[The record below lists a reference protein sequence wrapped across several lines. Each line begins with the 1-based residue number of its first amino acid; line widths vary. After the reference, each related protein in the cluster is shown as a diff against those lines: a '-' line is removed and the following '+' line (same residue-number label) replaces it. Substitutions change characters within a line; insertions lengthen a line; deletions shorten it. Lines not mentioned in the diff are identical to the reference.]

1 MLVFLFMMI
10 IEARA
15 ASYRCSV
22 EFGERVL
29 LASVVGQTVTRWN
42 DGVFEKRPSKSLEK
56 WTHFTG
62 PEASGRYLTRY
73 GTQAAESFELDLTC
87 AKTKCQASFRDKTRF
102 KTIRVPKLYDTRVPG
117 EGRIELQFT
126 QRTDTGL
133 LVRLFRGALSSS
145 GEVKFFSAPERFSLD
160 VGVDE
165 EVVFS
170 PNAKARLAVLE
181 TKIDCRQQ

>member
-1 MLVFLFMMI
+1 MLALFFLFVFD
-10 IEARA
+10 AKA
-15 ASYRCSV
+15 AVYSCSV

-29 LASVVGQTVTRWN
+29 LASVVGQKVNRWN
-42 DGVFEKRPSKSLEK
+42 DGVFDKRPNKSLEK

-73 GTQAAESFELDLTC
+73 GTQTAESFELDLAC
-87 AKTKCQASFRDKTRF
+87 AKAKCQASFRDKARS
-102 KTIRVPKLYDTRVPG
+102 KSIRVPKLYDTRVPG
-117 EGRIELQFT
+117 DGRIEMQFT

-133 LVRLFRGALSSS
+133 LVRVFRGPLSSS
-145 GEVKFFSAPERFSLD
+145 GEVKFFSAPERFGLD

-170 PNAKARLAVLE
+170 PNSKARLAVLE